1 MGVFDLGLA
10 PREADSIPS
19 AAGKTIEE
27 MEKEMI
33 LSTLES
39 TKGSR
44 KDTARMLGITTRT
57 LSNKIKT
64 YSLRGIEVP
73 AKRSTA

>member
-1 MGVFDLGLA
+1 MSGGTDRA
-10 PREADSIPS
+10 PDAS
-19 AAGKTIEE
+19 GKTIEE

-39 TKGSR
+39 TGGSR
-44 KDTARMLGITTRT
+44 KDTAHRLGITTRT

-64 YSLRGIEVP
+64 YRLMGINVP
-73 AKRSTA
+73 MKRSTM